1 MVTHRAAVLG
11 SPIGHSLSPVLH
23 TAAYRALGLDDW
35 EYTAVEVAAGG
46 LSDHVARLDPSWRGL
61 SLTMPL
67 KEIAF
72 DIIADV
78 SAVART
84 SGVINT
90 LLRRGDEWVGD
101 NTDVAGMV
109 RSLRDATS
117 ALAGLG
123 RFDAVVIVG
132 SGATARSAVC
142 AVAEVGARHVD
153 FMVRGEPRVRTLQ
166 QAQQSGMSVGRLGLG
181 AWPEHVDLVV
191 STVPG
196 VAWVDVAS
204 TLPHGDGVV
213 LDVVYADGASL
224 LASAARERGYAVV
237 PGTDML
243 LHQAVEQVRLMTG
256 RTPPIEAMRTA
267 LTDALALRHP

>member
-1 MVTHRAAVLG
+1 MVTQRAAVLG
-11 SPIGHSLSPVLH
+11 SPVGHSLSPVLH

-35 EYTAVEVAAGG
+35 EYTAVDVAAGG

-72 DIIADV
+72 DVVADV
-78 SAVART
+78 SAVARS

-90 LLRRGDEWVGD
+90 LLRRGDDWVGD

-109 RSLRDATS
+109 ASLRDATS
-117 ALAGLG
+117 ASAG
-123 RFDAVVIVG
+123 RDRVDAVVIVG

-166 QAQQSGMSVGRLGLG
+166 QAQQSRMSVGRLALG

-196 VAWVDVAS
+196 VAWVDLAS
-204 TLPHGDGVV
+204 TLPRGDGVV
-213 LDVVYADGASL
+213 LDVVYADGVSL
-224 LASAARERGYAVV
+224 LASVAHERGYVVV

-256 RTPPIEAMRTA
+256 QTPPVEAMRTA